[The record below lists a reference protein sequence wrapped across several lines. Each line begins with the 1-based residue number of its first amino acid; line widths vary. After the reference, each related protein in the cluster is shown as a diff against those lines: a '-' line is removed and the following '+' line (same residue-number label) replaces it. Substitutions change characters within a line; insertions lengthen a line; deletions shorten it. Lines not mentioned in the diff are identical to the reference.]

1 MDTQEIAQWMRNE
14 HVRVHELANELRE
27 QVAVVPRANLGK
39 WIADIREQYE
49 HFRAHLVKHMALE
62 ERDGYLPSVTERR
75 PTLAGEV
82 ERLEHEHVE
91 LIKIMDGIHEL
102 VHQLTAED
110 RLLIRDC
117 RDRIGD
123 LLSYI
128 EHHEEEE
135 DLLITH
141 VFTRDIGTAD

>member
-1 MDTQEIAQWMRNE
+1 MDTQEIAQWMRDE
-14 HVRVHELANELRE
+14 HARVHELANELRE

-39 WIADIREQYE
+39 WIADVREQYE
-49 HFRAHLVKHMALE
+49 HFRAHLIKHMALE

-82 ERLEHEHVE
+82 ERLKHEHVE
-91 LIKIMDGIHEL
+91 TIKIMDGIHEA
-102 VHQLTAED
+102 VHQLTVED

>member
-1 MDTQEIAQWMRNE
+1 MDTQEIAQWMRDE
-14 HVRVHELANELRE
+14 HARVHELANELRE

-82 ERLEHEHVE
+82 ERLKHEHVE
-91 LIKIMDGIHEL
+91 TIKIMDGIHEA
-102 VHQLTAED
+102 VHQLTVED